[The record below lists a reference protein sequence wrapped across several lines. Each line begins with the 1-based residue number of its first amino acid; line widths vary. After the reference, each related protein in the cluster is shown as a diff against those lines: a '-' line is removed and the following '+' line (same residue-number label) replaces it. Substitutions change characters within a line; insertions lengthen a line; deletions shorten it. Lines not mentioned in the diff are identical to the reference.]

1 MKRVVA
7 YIGTKKKESGMLD
20 SENFSEYV
28 MNYKVK
34 ESLKDA

>member
-1 MKRVVA
+1 MKRVMA
-7 YIGTKKKESGMLD
+7 YIGTKKKSEMLD